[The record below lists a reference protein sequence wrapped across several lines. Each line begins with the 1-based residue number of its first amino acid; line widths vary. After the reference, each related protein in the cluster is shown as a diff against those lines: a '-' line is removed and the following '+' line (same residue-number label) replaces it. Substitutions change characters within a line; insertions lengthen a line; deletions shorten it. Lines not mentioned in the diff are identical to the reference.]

1 VVTIIDEPA
10 SPPANPPRSRVRPA
24 AIVGTAAVVAV
35 LVWWAW
41 PTWSGRD
48 GDLDVLVAGD
58 EMLTDAQR
66 SIDLRVREEGLT
78 VAWSTVSNASSDW
91 CDDPGALAAEVDR
104 LDPRHVV
111 VSFAGGAD
119 DATCVGDVLD
129 ALDGRHA
136 VLVTQP
142 GDDLDLLGTG
152 ESGSVD
158 VLDPTRL
165 IGGPDATVEP
175 CQWWEECPP
184 GGVQVRAVDGR
195 LTDIGGERLARMI
208 AASLRG

>member
-1 VVTIIDEPA
+1 VTIVDDEPA
-10 SPPANPPRSRVRPA
+10 TPARVRVRPA
-24 AIVGTAAVVAV
+24 AIVLVAV
-35 LVWWAW
+35 AVAMLVWWAW

-58 EMLTDAQR
+58 ELLTDAQR
-66 SIDLRVREEGLT
+66 SIELRVREEGLT
-78 VAWSTVSNASSDW
+78 VDWSTASGVSGDW
-91 CDDPGALAAEVDR
+91 CDDPAALAAEVDR

-119 DATCVGDVLD
+119 DTTCVQGVLD
-129 ALDGRHA
+129 ALDERHV
-136 VLVTQP
+136 VLVSQP
-142 GDDLDLLGTG
+142 GDGVDIVGLGDST
-152 ESGSVD
+152 SASVD

-165 IGGPDATVEP
+165 IGGPDAPVQP

-184 GGVQVRAVDGR
+184 GGVRVRDVDGR